1 MERPQKVVAQKAIL
15 VKILQWFY
23 LSFGLGIASSILWY
37 KQVAV
42 LESYNIPDIIVY
54 LLVGSL
60 AFYCLVLAVSF
71 FTQNTNL
78 LILALVL
85 IFFTTIA
92 ALILFVIA
100 LPNAQTVIS
109 GDLPS
114 CIKNLSLCSVKE
126 GVVVAS
132 AILLSISIPALVLN
146 IITIIGA
153 VKAIAATD

>member
-1 MERPQKVVAQKAIL
+1 MEKPRKIVAQKSIL

-23 LSFGLGIASSILWY
+23 LSFGLGVASSILWY
-37 KQVAV
+37 KQIAV
-42 LESYNIPDIIVY
+42 LESYNIPNIIVY
-54 LLVGSL
+54 LLVGGL
-60 AFYCLVLAVSF
+60 TFYCLVLAVSF

-85 IFFTTIA
+85 IFFTTIG

-109 GDLPS
+109 GHLPS

-132 AILLSISIPALVLN
+132 AILLSVSIPALILN
-146 IITIIGA
+146 IITIMGA

>member
-1 MERPQKVVAQKAIL
+1 MEKPKKISDSKSLL

-23 LSFGLGIASSILWY
+23 LTLGLGIASSAFWY
-37 KQVAV
+37 KQIAV
-42 LESYNIPDIIVY
+42 IESYNIPDIIVY
-54 LLVGSL
+54 LLLGGL
-60 AFYCLVLAVSF
+60 TFYCLVLAASF

-85 IFFTTIA
+85 IFFTTIGD
-92 ALILFVIA
+92 LILFVIA

-109 GDLPS
+109 GNLPS
-114 CIKNLSLCSVKE
+114 CIKNLSLCSMKE

-132 AILLSISIPALVLN
+132 AILLAVSVPTLILN
-146 IITIIGA
+146 IITIIGS